1 MRLTSHD
8 LRDLQIL
15 KYYRLVRK
23 WACKTYGLTDADL
36 ELLIYL
42 DCKGRF
48 TRQEFIDGTY
58 TMSWDKNRWEKLRRN
73 GWIEAWRHRNR
84 TTIKYSVFKTSFKCS
99 HLISRIYRILL
110 GEEDIPF
117 SKVVNNAEGILDK
130 VITTDKERDEAKLAL
145 KSLLLEAEKEAFA
158 KEVED
163 RKSARDMYKDD
174 AFIQKVL
181 ATLFTAAYFG
191 LSFMMFKVFVVKEIN
206 LGEFE
211 ISFISTIFGA
221 MSAKVNTVVDFFF
234 GGSSKKNEQIKK

>member
-1 MRLTSHD
+1 MIGNVIGSL
-8 LRDLQIL
+8 
-15 KYYRLVRK
+15 
-23 WACKTYGLTDADL
+23 
-36 ELLIYL
+36 
-42 DCKGRF
+42 
-48 TRQEFIDGTY
+48 
-58 TMSWDKNRWEKLRRN
+58 
-73 GWIEAWRHRNR
+73 
-84 TTIKYSVFKTSFKCS
+84 
-99 HLISRIYRILL
+99 
-110 GEEDIPF
+110 F

-145 KSLLLEAEKEAFA
+145 KTLLLEAEKEAFA

-191 LSFMMFKVFVVKEIN
+191 LSFMMFRVFVLGDIN